1 MENKRLF
8 GESVETKV
16 MDIRSGRLITSSRVW
31 LEVKDVMSED
41 VITIPP
47 DETAVSAAKAMSA
60 KNISCIVVVDNDSV
74 VGIATEKDFLARI
87 SGKDK
92 DLSRTAVAE
101 IMSRPVESAPPDL
114 SIFDASAVMEAK
126 RIKRLPI
133 LAGKRLVGIVTQTDL
148 TRALTSYFVW
158 KDVSEIMSRD
168 VATIQAQATVEKA
181 AEIMHSHSLS
191 CIVALEGNRMRGV
204 LTERDLL
211 KRVIVPQKDAGSI
224 RVEEV
229 MSCPVITIHPD
240 YSIFGAFKTMDKMH
254 VRRLV
259 VMEDERLCGIVTQ
272 TDIFR
277 AMKKKLQ
284 EDEEEN
290 FRLLENSA
298 SNIYTLDPDGR
309 TTYVNAA
316 FRRLLE
322 VSDPAE
328 LTGQPF
334 LPERFW
340 INPAQRTPCLEELKK
355 GDVEMRELAL
365 RTAKGKRIYATL
377 FSTFARDIHGQ
388 IDRTQGILHNITDR
402 KLAEDEIRRNSQIQS
417 ALNGLLSLSLDDLT
431 TEEVLEQAIGQ
442 MTSLPWFTPSKGV
455 IFLAD
460 DKQETLVMAARRGL
474 PAPLLTA
481 CARVRLGGCIC
492 GKAALS
498 GEVEFVAC
506 VNERHENT
514 FEGMCP
520 HGHYAVPILSS
531 GKVLG
536 VINVYVEEGHQRRRE
551 EEDFLRAAAA
561 VLAGVIGRKRA
572 EEALR
577 ESEDRYRGLFENSR
591 DAIMTLE
598 PPSWRFTSGNPATVK
613 MFGAKDEEEFVSH
626 GPWELSPE
634 RQPDGRA
641 SVEKAKEMIETAVRE
656 GSHFFEWTHRRL
668 DGKEFSAT
676 VLLSKMESAGKVFLQ
691 ATVRDITQS
700 KRAEEE
706 LRRHRDHLGELVEE
720 RTQALAQ
727 AKAQAEAANRTKST
741 FLANMSHEIRT
752 PMNAI
757 LGFSQLMQRDPALTP
772 RQEQHLDTI
781 NRSGELL
788 LAIINDIL
796 EMSKIEAGR
805 VTLNPTTFDLP
816 ALVHDLETMFRARIE
831 ARNLKFSTDIASDLP
846 RFVVG
851 DETKLRQIF
860 INLLGNA
867 VKFTRQGQIV
877 WRLRMNANQQNGLR
891 LMAEVEDTG
900 PGIAAD
906 DLGRLFQA
914 FEQTQVGARMAGG
927 SGLGLAISQQFA
939 RLMGGQITVTS
950 GVGKGSCF
958 RVEVAIQEAQ
968 GPAATERP
976 AQRRVVG
983 LKPGQGPHR
992 VLVADDQQESRILL
1006 SEMLK
1011 AVGFD
1016 VLEVRDGREAL
1027 ACFER
1032 WKPHLIL
1039 MDMRMPVMDGYE
1051 ACRDI
1056 KATDEGRKTAI
1067 VALTASTLDDMRQQV
1082 FEAGV
1087 DAYISKPFKE
1097 HELFEVIRT
1106 CLPVQYMYEEDTAA
1120 PVVVPAGDEPLGPDG
1135 VATSI
1140 AALPPDLVE
1149 AMRQATIRADLHRL
1163 RGLIREVEKR
1173 SPQVAAHLLE
1183 LANRYQYVV
1192 LSRLLGGELC
1202 VK

>member
-8 GESVETKV
+8 GESVAPKV
-16 MDIRSGRLITSSRVW
+16 MDIRSGHLITSSHVW
-31 LEVKDVMSED
+31 LEVKDVMSAD
-41 VITIPP
+41 VITITP

-60 KNISCIVVVDNDSV
+60 NNVSCIVVVDNDSV

-87 SGKDK
+87 SGKDT
-92 DLSRTAVAE
+92 DLSGTSVAE
-101 IMSRPVESAPPDL
+101 IMSRPVESVPPDL
-114 SIFDASAVMEAK
+114 SVFDASAMMEA
-126 RIKRLPI
+126 RHIKRLPV

-158 KDVSEIMSRD
+158 KDVSQIMSRD
-168 VATIQAQATVEKA
+168 VATIPAQATVEKA
-181 AEIMHSHSLS
+181 AEIMHSHSIS
-191 CIVALEGNRMRGV
+191 CIVALEGNRVRGI

-224 RVEEV
+224 KVEEV
-229 MSCPVITIHPD
+229 TSCPVITIHPD

-284 EDEEEN
+284 EDEEEQ
-290 FRLLENSA
+290 FQLLEHSA

-309 TTYVNAA
+309 ITYVNAA

-340 INPAQRTPCLEELKK
+340 INPEQRTQCLEEMKK

-365 RTAKGKRIYATL
+365 QTAQGRRIYAIL

-388 IDRTQGILHNITDR
+388 INGTQGVLHDVTDR
-402 KLAEDEIRRNSQIQS
+402 KLAE
-417 ALNGLLSLSLDDLT
+417 
-431 TEEVLEQAIGQ
+431 
-442 MTSLPWFTPSKGV
+442 
-455 IFLAD
+455 
-460 DKQETLVMAARRGL
+460 ETL
-474 PAPLLTA
+474 
-481 CARVRLGGCIC
+481 
-492 GKAALS
+492 
-498 GEVEFVAC
+498 
-506 VNERHENT
+506 
-514 FEGMCP
+514 
-520 HGHYAVPILSS
+520 
-531 GKVLG
+531 
-536 VINVYVEEGHQRRRE
+536 
-551 EEDFLRAAAA
+551 RA
-561 VLAGVIGRKRA
+561 
-572 EEALR
+572 
-577 ESEDRYRGLFENSR
+577 SEDKYRGLFESSR

-613 MFGAKDEEEFVSH
+613 MFGVKDEAEFVSH
-626 GPWELSPE
+626 GPWGLSPE

-641 SVEKAKEMIETAVRE
+641 SVEKAKEMIETAMRE
-656 GSHFFEWTHRRL
+656 GSQFFEWTHRRL
-668 DGKEFSAT
+668 EGEVFPAT
-676 VLLSKMESAGKVFLQ
+676 VLLSRMQSAGKVFLQ
-691 ATVRDITQS
+691 ATVRDITES

-727 AKAQAEAANRTKST
+727 AKAQAEAANRAKST

-757 LGFSQLMQRDPALTP
+757 LGFSQLMQHDSALTP
-772 RQEQHLDTI
+772 RQKQHLDTI

-805 VTLNPTTFDLP
+805 VTLNPTTFDLQ
-816 ALVHDLETMFRARIE
+816 ALIHDLETMFRARIE

-851 DETKLRQIF
+851 DENKLRQIF
-860 INLLGNA
+860 MNLLGNA

-877 WRLRMNANQQNGLR
+877 WRLGKKVDRQNGLR
-891 LMAEVEDTG
+891 LAAEVEDTG

-906 DLGRLFQA
+906 DFGRLFQA

-927 SGLGLAISQQFA
+927 SGLGLAISQQLA
-939 RLMGGQITVTS
+939 RLMGGQITATS
-950 GVGKGSCF
+950 EVGKGSCF
-958 RVEVAIQEAQ
+958 RVEVAMQEAQ
-968 GPAATERP
+968 GPEATERP
-976 AQRRVVG
+976 APRRVVG
-983 LKPGQGPHR
+983 LKPGQGPYR

-1016 VLEVRDGREAL
+1016 VLEVRDGRETL

-1056 KATDEGRKTAI
+1056 KATDEGRKTAV
-1067 VALTASTLDDMRQQV
+1067 VAVTASAFDDMRQGV

-1087 DAYISKPFKE
+1087 DAYLRKPFKE

-1106 CLPVQYMYEEDTAA
+1106 CLPVQYIYEGDTAS
-1120 PVVVPAGDEPLGPDG
+1120 PVVVTGGGETLGPDG

-1163 RGLIREVEKR
+1163 RDLIREVEKR
-1173 SPQVAAHLLE
+1173 SPQVGAHLLE

-1192 LSRLLGGELC
+1192 LSRLLEGEPC

>member
-1 MENKRLF
+1 MQVKGELMEDKTLF

-16 MDIRSGRLITSSRVW
+16 MDIRSGRLITSSHVW

-47 DETAVSAAKAMSA
+47 DETAASAAKVMSA
-60 KNISCIVVVDNDSV
+60 NNISCIVVVDNGTV
-74 VGIATEKDFLARI
+74 VGIATERDFLARI
-87 SGKDK
+87 SAKDT
-92 DLSRTAVAE
+92 DLSGTAVAE

-114 SIFDASAVMEAK
+114 SILDASAMMEA
-126 RIKRLPI
+126 RHIKRLPI

-168 VATIQAQATVEKA
+168 VATIQARATVEEA

-191 CIVALEGNRMRGV
+191 CIVALNGNRVRGV

-211 KRVIVPQKDAGSI
+211 KKVIVPQKDAGSI
-224 RVEEV
+224 QVEEV

-259 VMEDERLCGIVTQ
+259 VTEDERLCGIVTQ
-272 TDIFR
+272 TDIFH

-284 EDEEEN
+284 EDEEEHS
-290 FRLLENSA
+290 RLLEHSA

-309 TTYVNAA
+309 ITYVNAA
-316 FRRLLE
+316 FRRILE

-328 LTGQPF
+328 LIGQPF

-340 INPAQRTPCLEELKK
+340 LNPAQRTQCLEELRR
-355 GDVEMRELAL
+355 GAVEMRELAL
-365 RTAKGKRIYATL
+365 QTAKGRRIYATL
-377 FSTFARDIHGQ
+377 FSTFARNIHGQ
-388 IDRTQGILHNITDR
+388 INGTQGILHNITDR
-402 KLAEDEIRRNSQIQS
+402 KLAE
-417 ALNGLLSLSLDDLT
+417 
-431 TEEVLEQAIGQ
+431 
-442 MTSLPWFTPSKGV
+442 
-455 IFLAD
+455 
-460 DKQETLVMAARRGL
+460 
-474 PAPLLTA
+474 
-481 CARVRLGGCIC
+481 
-492 GKAALS
+492 
-498 GEVEFVAC
+498 
-506 VNERHENT
+506 
-514 FEGMCP
+514 
-520 HGHYAVPILSS
+520 
-531 GKVLG
+531 
-536 VINVYVEEGHQRRRE
+536 
-551 EEDFLRAAAA
+551 
-561 VLAGVIGRKRA
+561 
-572 EEALR
+572 EALR
-577 ESEDRYRGLFENSR
+577 ESEDKYRGLFENSC

-598 PPSWRFTSGNPATVK
+598 PPSWRFTSGNPATMK
-613 MFGAKDEEEFVSH
+613 IFGAKDEEEFISH

-641 SVEKAKEMIETAVRE
+641 SVEKAQEMIETAVRE

-676 VLLSKMESAGKVFLQ
+676 VLLSKMEPAGKVFLQ
-691 ATVRDITQS
+691 ATVRDITHS

-706 LRRHRDHLGELVEE
+706 LRRHRDHLGELVAE

-772 RQEQHLDTI
+772 RQKQHLDTI

-805 VTLNPTTFDLP
+805 LTLNPTAFDLP

-831 ARNLKFSTDIASDLP
+831 ARNLKFSTDIAFDLP

-877 WRLRMNANQQNGLR
+877 WRLRMNADQQSGLR

-939 RLMGGQITVTS
+939 RLMDGQITVTS

-968 GPAATERP
+968 GPEAMERP

-983 LKPGQGPHR
+983 LKPGQGPYR

-1016 VLEVRDGREAL
+1016 VLEVRDGRETL

-1106 CLPVQYMYEEDTAA
+1106 CLPVQYMYEGDTASL
-1120 PVVVPAGDEPLGPDG
+1120 VVVPAGDETLGPDG

-1173 SPQVAAHLLE
+1173 SPRVAAHLLD

-1192 LSRLLGGELC
+1192 LSRLLEGELC